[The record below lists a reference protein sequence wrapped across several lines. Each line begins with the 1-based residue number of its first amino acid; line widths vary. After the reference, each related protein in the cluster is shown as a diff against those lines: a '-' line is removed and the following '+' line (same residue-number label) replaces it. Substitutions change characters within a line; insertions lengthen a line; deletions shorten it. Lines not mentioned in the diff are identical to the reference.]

1 MLEMERTKD
10 EIGNRIFDLC
20 LCLLYLYFRTYYV
33 SYSILKMLLDVVV
46 EDLVVSLL

>member
-10 EIGNRIFDLC
+10 EIGNRIFD